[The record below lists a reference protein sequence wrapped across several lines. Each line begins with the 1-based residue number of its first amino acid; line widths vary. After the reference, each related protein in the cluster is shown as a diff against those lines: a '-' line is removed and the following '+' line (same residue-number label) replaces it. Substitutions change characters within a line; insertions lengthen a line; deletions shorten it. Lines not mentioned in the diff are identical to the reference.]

1 MMDLT
6 GMKSF
11 LAARNSL
18 RKKET
23 WLAGSMVAMVILG
36 ILFVPG
42 GLARSV
48 RLDPISQAELHISQ
62 REYRE
67 ALAVLR
73 GMPLKE
79 MDGWAVRKV
88 GLQRAICYKGLGLS
102 REALVGFRRLAG
114 TARDL
119 EDYIAFWK
127 AECYE
132 ALDRP
137 DSAAVHYARILD
149 QEIPSRLKDEAVL
162 RAAAIYM
169 SGGQMQNAAG
179 LYRRLLNI
187 SGEELGALNGLAE
200 ALKAMGD
207 SAEARDVQLRLVRDY
222 PEAPEALS
230 VLKDIG
236 DLKGESE
243 LFLAGMANARN
254 GQTRRAIRLF
264 RSIVRK
270 GSDTTWRGRAQYE
283 LASVYYDRK
292 DYRTAERAF
301 QKAYKTYKVP
311 KALFDLGRCS
321 VRFGRDL
328 KAAKQFEDFAALYP
342 SVNGAAKALW
352 NAAMAYERRRKP
364 KQAREVFLRLAALYP
379 KSDFADKGLWR
390 AGFVLYKMGKY
401 EEAARTFVRLST
413 NTTENYLRD
422 QGYYWAG
429 KCSASAGNKEEADT
443 LFRKAAKGFPASY
456 YSSRARAVMG
466 LATEVYP
473 DVPMD
478 EKVMSRDVYRPSS
491 FLLKGDLL
499 ADLGQYESARREYQ
513 RVARSNAD
521 DLFALGDLL
530 HRLERIG
537 AMNQALQVSYM
548 MVTAEQERGVPM
560 TLASFRRM
568 YPTYYWGE
576 INRTAQEM
584 DLDPNLILAII
595 RQESAFNEEAVSR
608 AGARGLMQVM
618 PKTGSS
624 LARKLRVKGF
634 SADDLW
640 EAQTSIRFG
649 SQHLADH
656 LRYFK
661 RSKDRSLGL
670 ALSAYNAG
678 LKAARRWSRR
688 LTSKDVDEFVESIPY
703 RETRNYVK
711 LVYRNYQVYSYLQ
724 KGNGDVRDVLDGDG
738 ALLGR
743 GGS

>member
-1 MMDLT
+1 MLGLT
-6 GMKSF
+6 EMKF
-11 LAARNSL
+11 FQAAGKSL

-23 WLAGSMVAMVILG
+23 WLAGAVVATVILG
-36 ILFVPG
+36 VLLVPG

-62 REYRE
+62 AEYRE
-67 ALAVLR
+67 ALAALR
-73 GMPLKE
+73 GLPLRD
-79 MDGWAVRKV
+79 MDGWAIRKV
-88 GLQRAICYKGLGLS
+88 GLQRAICYKALGLS
-102 REALVGFRRLAG
+102 REALMGFHRLG
-114 TARDL
+114 RSSGDL

-127 AECYE
+127 GECYE
-132 ALDRP
+132 ALNRP
-137 DSAAVHYARILD
+137 DSAAVQYARILD
-149 QEIPSRLKDEAVL
+149 LRIHSRLKDDAVL

-169 SGGQMQNAAG
+169 SGGEMQKAAD

-187 SGEELGALNGLAE
+187 SGEELGALIGLSG

-207 SAEARDVQLRLVRDY
+207 SAQARDVQLRLVRDY
-222 PEAPEALS
+222 PEAPEAVSGLEEM
-230 VLKDIG
+230 G
-236 DLKGESE
+236 ELKGDSE
-243 LFLAGMANARN
+243 VFLAGMANAGN
-254 GQTRRAIRLF
+254 GRTRKAIRLF
-264 RSIVRK
+264 RSIVRN
-270 GSDTTWRGRAQYE
+270 GSDATWRGRAQYE
-283 LASVYYDRK
+283 LAKVYYQRK

-311 KALFDLGRCS
+311 KALYNLGRCS

-328 KAAKQFEDFAALYP
+328 KAARQFEEFAALYP
-342 SVNGAAKALW
+342 TVSGAAEALW

-379 KSDFADKGLWR
+379 RSDFADKGRWR

-401 EEAARTFVRLST
+401 EEAANTFLRLAG
-413 NTTENYLRD
+413 NTEENYLRD

-429 KCSASAGNKEEADT
+429 KCHHRAGNEEESSSW
-443 LFRKAAKGFPASY
+443 FRKAAKGFPASY
-456 YSSRARAVMG
+456 YSSRARAVMA
-466 LATEVYP
+466 LESDVYP
-473 DVPMD
+473 DVPLERGGRNED
-478 EKVMSRDVYRPSS
+478 TYRPSAYLS
-491 FLLKGDLL
+491 KGDLL
-499 ADLGQYESARREYQ
+499 ADLGQYGAARKEYQ
-513 RVARSNAD
+513 RVARSNAS

-548 MVTAEQERGVPM
+548 MVNAEQERGVPM

-595 RQESAFNEEAVSR
+595 RQESAFNEEAVSS

-618 PKTGSS
+618 PATGNF
-624 LARKLRVKGF
+624 LARKLRIKGF

-649 SQHLADH
+649 SQHLSDH

-724 KGNGDVRDVLDGDG
+724 RENGEVHDVLDENGG
-738 ALLGR
+738 QLGR